1 MDDRGRLR
9 QFPIADIGLRVS
21 ALGGTE
27 AGANPMMSE
36 RDREILAAF
45 SRRVRERFP
54 AARIWAFGSRARGD
68 ATEESD
74 FDFCVVLDR
83 FTPEEKAVIRH
94 LSWEVAFE
102 NEQVFNTVLFS
113 IEEFEQGPMSESTLR
128 QNILR
133 EGIAA

>member
-1 MDDRGRLR
+1 MLE
-9 QFPIADIGLRVS
+9 Q
-21 ALGGTE
+21 
-27 AGANPMMSE
+27 
-36 RDREILAAF
+36 DREILSAF
-45 SRRVRERFP
+45 ARRVRERFP
-54 AARIWAFGSRARGD
+54 EARIWAFGSRARGD